1 MFLQQLVTGV
11 AALPG
16 VESAAAINTLPL
28 IGFNALRPF
37 SLPGRQP
44 EERFAEFRVVTP
56 DYFRAMAIP
65 LRRGRGFATSDRVGA
80 LDVIVVNDIL
90 AQRLWPGVDPIG
102 QPLMVGD
109 WSTPTPRIVIGVVA
123 ATRHHDLAR
132 EPEPEIYRSAYQAY
146 WPFFGLVARTHVSPE
161 ALERSIREVG
171 SAVDPN
177 VPLSNF
183 QTLDEIASTT
193 WAWRR
198 SSMALLSLFA
208 AAAAL
213 LAFVGVYGVMAH
225 NVSARSR
232 EIGVRLALGAR
243 PTDVAR
249 AIVSQ
254 GAMLTSAGTL
264 AGLAISA
271 LAADVLSALTF
282 GITPH
287 DPLTFG
293 VACVLTLIAGLLATG
308 IPAVTA
314 ARVDPTTALR
324 GK

>member
-11 AALPG
+11 AAVPG

-28 IGFNALRPF
+28 VGFNALRPYN
-37 SLPGRQP
+37 LPGRPP
-44 EERFAEFRVVTP
+44 EERFAEFRIVTP

-65 LRRGRGFATSDRVGA
+65 LRRGRVFADSDRVGA
-80 LDVIVVNDIL
+80 LDVILVNEVL

-102 QPLMVGD
+102 QSLMVGD
-109 WSTPTPRIVIGVVA
+109 WMTPTPRVVIGVVG

-146 WPFFGLVARTHVSPE
+146 WPFFGLVARTRVNPE
-161 ALERSIREVG
+161 TLERAIRDVGASIDRT
-171 SAVDPN
+171 
-177 VPLSNF
+177 VPLSSF
-183 QTLDEIASTT
+183 QTLDELASTT

-198 SSMALLSLFA
+198 SSMALLTGFA
-208 AAAAL
+208 ATAAL
-213 LAFVGVYGVMAH
+213 LAFVGVYSVMAY
-225 NVSARSR
+225 NVSARAR

-243 PTDVAR
+243 PADVAR

-254 GAMLTSAGTL
+254 GAMLTGLGTL

-271 LAADVLSALTF
+271 LLTDVLGTLIF
-282 GITPH
+282 GITSH

-293 VACVLTLIAGLLATG
+293 AASALTFVAGLLATSL
-308 IPAVTA
+308 PALTA
-314 ARVDPTTALR
+314 SRVDPTTALR
-324 GK
+324 GD